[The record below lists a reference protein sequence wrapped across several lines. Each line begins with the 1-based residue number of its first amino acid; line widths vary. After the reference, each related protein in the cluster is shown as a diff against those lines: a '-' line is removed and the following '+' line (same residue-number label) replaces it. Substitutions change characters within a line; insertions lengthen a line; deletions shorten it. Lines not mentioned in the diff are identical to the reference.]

1 MITEILLL
9 IIQIQI
15 PISRTLQMQIE
26 PWACK
31 SEIHHAVVLWPQPTF
46 SSTTSFAPLRI
57 CWAAKKGG
65 GLEGQRPLSTWKPCR
80 DDGPP
85 GTAGVAGRDGV
96 TVPRSG
102 GAPRL

>member
-65 GLEGQRPLSTWKPCR
+65 PDWKVRGHSAPGSHVGMMARVLGLR
-80 DDGPP
+80 
-85 GTAGVAGRDGV
+85 
-96 TVPRSG
+96 
-102 GAPRL
+102 GAMG